1 MRTVSHVP
9 RVYSFFVRAGGVRLI
24 AGRDGAGRSRAANVF
39 SCGLRT
45 VGQKECRAGADAP
58 LSVGVKGAGSCHC
71 KEGGTVRLPASSC
84 NRGRA
89 AAERPLRIPCP
100 ARIVAGGGPCPAG
113 VRTDGFR
120 GGEAIRIRGES
131 VSLPKYKKAAECVDV
146 PSMPAPGFLYSP
158 VAARNRRMRVGFG
171 FCRIFSGR
179 GNFGRRIRKCRK
191 YENGYC

>member
-1 MRTVSHVP
+1 MRSVDR
-9 RVYSFFVRAGGVRLI
+9 RV
-24 AGRDGAGRSRAANVF
+24 
-39 SCGLRT
+39 
-45 VGQKECRAGADAP
+45 KECRAGADAP

-71 KEGGTVRLPASSC
+71 KEGARSGCRHRRATVAGLLPSDRS
-84 NRGRA
+84 
-89 AAERPLRIPCP
+89 RIPC
-100 ARIVAGGGPCPAG
+100 ARTGSLQGAGPCPAG

-146 PSMPAPGFLYSP
+146 PSMPALGFLYSP
-158 VAARNRRMRVGFG
+158 VAARDRRMRVGFG

-179 GNFGRRIRKCRK
+179 GNFGQRIRKCRK